1 MDEERTTVGIGE
13 LAVLQGSGTLAIY
26 GLGSCVA
33 VVLYDPGARVGG
45 MAHVLLP
52 GPRPSS
58 DGRTDLPA
66 KYADEAYQALCL
78 ELESKGGTRRRWRA
92 GIIGGARLFSSE
104 TPLETG
110 VGARNI
116 EGALK
121 AIAASSGG
129 ELVWNETGGVTGRSV
144 LFHLPEGRLL
154 VRTLGEGWREAS
166 LARVGQL

>member
-13 LAVLQGSGTLAIY
+13 LAVLEGSGTLAIY

-33 VVLYDPGARVGG
+33 VVLYDPDKRAGG

-58 DGRTDLPA
+58 DCRAGLPA
-66 KYADEAYQALCL
+66 KYADEACQALCL
-78 ELESKGGTRRRWRA
+78 ALESKGGARRRWRA
-92 GIIGGARLFSSE
+92 GIVGGARLFSSE

-121 AIAASSGG
+121 ALLNSGG

-154 VRTLGEGWREAS
+154 VRALGEGWREAS
-166 LARVGQL
+166 CQVVVKK